1 MPITSSKDAKDL
13 VVKVRNQLR
22 RKYPTI
28 DILGTMDYLERRGF
42 EGVKLTDEEK
52 AILKKAYD
60 VK

>member
-1 MPITSSKDAKDL
+1 MPTEAKDL
-13 VVKVRNQLR
+13 VVKVRDQLK

-42 EGVKLTDEEK
+42 EGIELSNEERDT
-52 AILKKAYD
+52 LRNAYD